1 MAGFDW
7 YADSPKP
14 CSKLCNLS
22 NLQLRFLC
30 PSDIQEV
37 QALCSDWFPIV
48 YPQYWY
54 EEITSNPRFYS
65 LAAVCD
71 GVIIGLIV
79 AEIKAFSKL
88 NDEDEDILA
97 PTFGKDTLVAYLL
110 SLGVSQSHRRN
121 GIASVLLDNLISH
134 LTSNELSSDHWSQCK
149 ALFLHVLTT
158 NSPAIHFYQRHQ
170 FKLHAFLPYYYY
182 INGKSKDGFTYVLYV
197 NGGHPPW
204 EVPEPVVPPSSPD
217 LPKEVDIR
225 GIFGRLSLEKNSI
238 EPYTHAKEHNY
249 LHYYVRQNLTN
260 LLHDDDK

>member
-37 QALCSDWFPIV
+37 QALCSDWFPII
-48 YPQYWY
+48 YPYYWY

-65 LAAVCD
+65 LAAVYD

-79 AEIKAFSKL
+79 AEIKAFSEL
-88 NDEDEDILA
+88 NKEDEDILA

-134 LTSNELSSDHWSQCK
+134 LTSVDNPHCK

-204 EVPEPVVPPSSPD
+204 GTMATRVCKLKHYCKVLAHTDPCAVPVWLWNKMQLMMRWAWPTTWVAMWSS
-217 LPKEVDIR
+217 
-225 GIFGRLSLEKNSI
+225 SS
-238 EPYTHAKEHNY
+238 
-249 LHYYVRQNLTN
+249 
-260 LLHDDDK
+260 